1 MKCKFS
7 DNSWHHNLKSGCT
20 LTSRWFSH
28 RNKNIHKKR
37 VYTTSLNCTPY
48 NYLKPSAKKLIIEK
62 KRKSLVKTTE
72 EFKKYICI
80 KNCSRL
86 GYMATMHMV
95 ADSLLT

>member
-1 MKCKFS
+1 M
-7 DNSWHHNLKSGCT
+7 
-20 LTSRWFSH
+20 
-28 RNKNIHKKR
+28 
-37 VYTTSLNCTPY
+37 
-48 NYLKPSAKKLIIEK
+48 KPSAKELIIEQ

-95 ADSLLT
+95 ADSLLTLHRFIKRVKKATKQIR